1 MSEPYIEDN
10 GDEYPINSCI
20 GCGQTPY
27 KVDFE
32 GATIDDLARKNKSG
46 KTPGIG
52 KAKFL
57 PKIIDRRKDG

>member
-1 MSEPYIEDN
+1 MSDPYIEDN

-27 KVDFE
+27 KVDFA
-32 GATIDDLARKNKSG
+32 GATVDDSSGKSKSG
-46 KTPGIG
+46 DTPASD

-57 PKIIDRRKDG
+57 PKVISRRKNS